1 MHHGNAFTLQIHAPF
16 GEPDGLRIIER
27 DNWTGQAVA
36 FPRSRMAQA
45 RRVGELAGRG
55 VYVLRGPEPEGDY
68 DNRIYVGRSR
78 KVLDRIGQHDRDQKK
93 EWWTEAV
100 GFTSRDAN
108 LTSAHTEYLEARL
121 WELATEADRC
131 CLDNREDVR
140 SERFPLS
147 RADDAAAE
155 TFLENLLVCLR
166 ATGIHE
172 FDPLRGGAAAGQT
185 SDQPTLCHS
194 SSRPRAGDSAIQI
207 EASGTETLDGFVIH
221 KGSHGTIDPVP
232 SFLER
237 PEFASS
243 VRKRAEL
250 LASDKVRLDEEHG
263 TFEFIKDVLC
273 SSPSLAIAYILGRA
287 PDMSRDWKDEHGTSL
302 KDLREAD
309 QAPPE

>member
-36 FPRSRMAQA
+36 FPRSRMAQS
-45 RRVGELAGRG
+45 RLVGELTGRG

-78 KVLDRIGQHDRDQKK
+78 KVMDRIGEHDGDKKK

-121 WELATEADRC
+121 WELATEAERC
-131 CLDNREDVR
+131 RLDNREEVR

-147 RADDAAAE
+147 RADNATAE

-172 FDPLRGGAAAGQT
+172 FDPLHDAAAKTGEPVFKFQRGQVVARGV
-185 SDQPTLCHS
+185 DKV
-194 SSRPRAGDSAIQI
+194 
-207 EASGTETLDGFVIH
+207 DGFVVFAESLARISQAPTF
-221 KGSHGTIDPVP
+221 KDTRAERRRDGLIAEGVLERVEESLLRFNRDYRFGSAGIAGTICY
-232 SFLER
+232 
-237 PEFASS
+237 
-243 VRKRAEL
+243 
-250 LASDKVRLDEEHG
+250 G
-263 TFEFIKDVLC
+263 TFGPDRTSWIGPD
-273 SSPSLAIAYILGRA
+273 GRTLKQ
-287 PDMSRDWKDEHGTSL
+287 WQDEGPT
-302 KDLREAD
+302 E
-309 QAPPE
+309 